1 MVEGTKT
8 KLSARGCGES
18 QSIAGALV
26 GSRRRELEALHQLH
40 LQLKAAV
47 LQAAHFGLCIVLPL
61 PTRNCDGFGVQR
73 TYWPG

>member
-8 KLSARGCGES
+8 NLSARGCGES
-18 QSIAGALV
+18 RSIAGALV
-26 GSRRRELEALHQLH
+26 DSRCRELEALHLLH

-47 LQAAHFGLCIVLPL
+47 LQAALFGLCIVLT
-61 PTRNCDGFGVQR
+61 TRNCDGFGVQR